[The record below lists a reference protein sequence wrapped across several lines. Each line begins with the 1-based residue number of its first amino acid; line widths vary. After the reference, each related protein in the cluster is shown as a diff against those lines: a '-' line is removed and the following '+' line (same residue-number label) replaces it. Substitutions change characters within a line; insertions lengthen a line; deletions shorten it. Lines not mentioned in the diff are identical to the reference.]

1 MSHQSRVIL
10 TAVLV
15 GCLAGVASAAPAP
28 AKADDSPATKARQTL
43 DKKVSL
49 KAEGKTLAEV
59 VEQLRE
65 EAKVDVTIDS
75 AALQQFGIDVN
86 TPAVNCD
93 LKDAKVRDVLKA
105 VLSKYNL
112 RCGVTA
118 GGLLIS
124 TEDGLITKQLRH
136 RVDVDA
142 TDRPLG
148 DLLKSLADQSGANV
162 VFDSRPGKKL
172 TDAPITLKADDVPVE
187 TAVRLSAEVGG
198 YSVVRMGNVLFV
210 TTAERADKMRPDTD
224 RPLAPAN
231 PFPVFPVEF
240 GGVPGG
246 PGIIPPGIPP
256 VEVPIVPPPA
266 EKK

>member
-1 MSHQSRVIL
+1 MSHPYKVIL

-15 GCLAGVASAAPAP
+15 GCLAGVASAAPVP
-28 AKADDSPATKARQTL
+28 AKADTSPAATARQTL
-43 DKKVSL
+43 EKKISL

-59 VEQLRE
+59 VEMLRE
-65 EAKVDVTIDS
+65 EAKVDVAIDGPG
-75 AALQQFGIDVN
+75 LQQFGIDVN

-105 VLSKYNL
+105 VLAKYNL

-118 GGLLIS
+118 NGLLVS

-142 TDRPLG
+142 TERGLG
-148 DLLKSLADQSGANV
+148 DLLKSLADQTGANV
-162 VFDSRPGKKL
+162 VLDSRPGKKL
-172 TDAPITLKADDVPVE
+172 TDAPITLKADDLPLE
-187 TAVRLSAEVGG
+187 TAVRLAAEVGG
-198 YSVVRMGNVLFV
+198 YSVVRMGGVLFV
-210 TTAERADKMRPDTD
+210 TTADRAEKMRPDAD
-224 RPLAPAN
+224 RPVAPAS
-231 PFPVFPVEF
+231 PFPVFPTDF
-240 GGVPGG
+240 GVPGG

-256 VEVPIVPPPA
+256 VEVLPVQPPPV